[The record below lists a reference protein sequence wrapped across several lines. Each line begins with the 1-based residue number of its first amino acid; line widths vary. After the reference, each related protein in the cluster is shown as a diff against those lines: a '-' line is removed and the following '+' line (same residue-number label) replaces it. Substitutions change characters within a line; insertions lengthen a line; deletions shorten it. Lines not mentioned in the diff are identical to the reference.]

1 MPSVSIDVGIME
13 KLGGAAG
20 AAGAGEER
28 GLLVVPGDFGWSD
41 VGSWQAAWELA
52 DKTAEDNTKA
62 PALVAVDAHR
72 NHVVATSRKKV
83 VALLGVEGL
92 AVVETEDALLVMP
105 LDRAQDVRAI
115 VDALKAER
123 PELV

>member
-1 MPSVSIDVGIME
+1 
-13 KLGGAAG
+13 
-20 AAGAGEER
+20 
-28 GLLVVPGDFGWSD
+28 
-41 VGSWQAAWELA
+41 
-52 DKTAEDNTKA
+52 
-62 PALVAVDAHR
+62 
-72 NHVVATSRKKV
+72 VVATSRKKV

-115 VDALKAER
+115 VDELKAQR

>member
-13 KLGGAAG
+13 KLGGGGEG
-20 AAGAGEER
+20 ATDDDR

-41 VGSWQAAWELA
+41 VGSWLAAWELA
-52 DKTAEDNTKA
+52 EKTAEHNTRV
-62 PALVAVDAHR
+62 PALVAVDARR

-115 VDALKAER
+115 VDELKAQR